1 VLTAARPGD
10 TNLKRDLARVLSWQS
25 RTADAADVFAEI
37 VAQHLD
43 DKDAL
48 LELSRLETRLGDVRR
63 ASELLRQYRDAGG
76 DEQTYHRELAELPA
90 QAALAAEGEKRWPKA
105 EHTYREMLAGE
116 PNRVDL
122 LRRLA
127 DVLAAEGKTKQ
138 AAEILA
144 RAADRES
151 EDGELQLRASEAFA
165 TANLPAVALKYVNR
179 ALARSPGDLELHQR
193 RAKLATWAGDYKQAE
208 ASLRVLIAANPTD
221 LSLNRDL
228 GRVLSWQHEYKE
240 AAGQLA
246 KHLSQYPD
254 DKDTL
259 LE

>member
-1 VLTAARPGD
+1 RYIKRVLADRPNDLDLHERRVRLANWAGDYAQAEASLRVLTAARPGD

-37 VAQHLD
+37 VAQHPD

-116 PNRVDL
+116 PN
-122 LRRLA
+122 
-127 DVLAAEGKTKQ
+127 
-138 AAEILA
+138 
-144 RAADRES
+144 
-151 EDGELQLRASEAFA
+151 
-165 TANLPAVALKYVNR
+165 
-179 ALARSPGDLELHQR
+179 
-193 RAKLATWAGDYKQAE
+193 
-208 ASLRVLIAANPTD
+208 
-221 LSLNRDL
+221 
-228 GRVLSWQHEYKE
+228 
-240 AAGQLA
+240 
-246 KHLSQYPD
+246 
-254 DKDTL
+254 
-259 LE
+259 